1 MHTTEL
7 RATAVENTQLD
18 ELRTFANGLP
28 ESQLRAVLESLVM
41 SIEAGE
47 DLALLELSSA
57 FTPNEAAKKLNVSRS
72 FLIKLMDAGELP
84 FHHVGR
90 DRRIL
95 GRDLIA
101 FQKQREIDTRRFV
114 EQRARHQS
122 SRDDAVDEMTDL
134 V

>member
-7 RATAVENTQLD
+7 RATAVENAQLD
-18 ELRTFANGLP
+18 ELRSFAKGLP
-28 ESQLRAVLESLVM
+28 ESQLRAILESLATSV
-41 SIEAGE
+41 EAGE
-47 DLALLELSSA
+47 DLALLELSSE
-57 FTPNEAAKKLNVSRS
+57 FTPNEAAKRLNVSRS

-95 GRDLIA
+95 ARDIIA
-101 FQKQREIDTRRFV
+101 FQKQRESDTRRFV
-114 EQRARHQS
+114 EQRANHRAL
-122 SRDDAVDEMTDL
+122 RTEALGEMTDL

>member
-7 RATAVENTQLD
+7 RATAVENAQLD
-18 ELRTFANGLP
+18 ELRSFAKGLP
-28 ESQLRAVLESLVM
+28 ESQLRVILESLATSV
-41 SIEAGE
+41 EAGE
-47 DLALLELSSA
+47 DLALLELSSE
-57 FTPNEAAKKLNVSRS
+57 FTPNEAAKRLNVSRS

-95 GRDLIA
+95 ARDIIA
-101 FQKQREIDTRRFV
+101 FQKQRESDTRRFV
-114 EQRARHQS
+114 EQRANHRAL
-122 SRDDAVDEMTDL
+122 RTEALGEMTDL

>member
-7 RATAVENTQLD
+7 RATAVETTELS
-18 ELRTFANGLP
+18 ELRAFAQALP
-28 ESQLRAVLESLVM
+28 QSQLRVILESLAASV
-41 SIEAGE
+41 EAGE
-47 DLALLELSSA
+47 DLALLELSSE
-57 FTPNEAAKKLNVSRS
+57 FTPNEAAKRLNVSRS

-95 GRDLIA
+95 ARDIVA
-101 FQKQREIDTRRFV
+101 FQKQRESDTRHFV
-114 EQRARHQS
+114 EQRSRHRDAR
-122 SRDDAVDEMTDL
+122 AAAINEMMDL